1 MTSTRARTS
10 WTSACAGCGRSSVL
24 TRESKQCGMRV
35 TGWLRRNPLEA
46 AWAVFAVVNWVA
58 MIAWPDWETIPFHF
72 VWISLTFV
80 YGVRVWR
87 TQTMSL
93 VLLVVILATGASIF
107 ADAFAGIQLWGEL
120 FEVPLMSAMFLAMVW
135 HAQRRQSALAEL
147 QGVAEM
153 RASLLE
159 RQERFLHDA
168 SHELRTPVTIAR
180 GHLELLRREQPDSP
194 ELEVALDEL
203 GRMERIVERLL
214 LLAKSEQQG
223 FAFEEID
230 VEAFLSDLFIRWSEV
245 APRAWRLDVDLVGRL
260 RADPEAL
267 RNALD
272 ALLENAVK
280 YTDPG
285 DSIELAAHAEGAGG
299 VVIEVSDS
307 GSGVPPEALPHIFD
321 RWARADSARTRER
334 GGAGLGLAIVA
345 AVARAH
351 GGRCSVNAL
360 PQGTAFRI
368 HLPVIAAPA
377 SANAPGPPPADEGE
391 LAGAGP
397 ELALS

>member
-1 MTSTRARTS
+1 
-10 WTSACAGCGRSSVL
+10 
-24 TRESKQCGMRV
+24 MRV
-35 TGWLRRNPLEA
+35 IAWLRRNPLEA
-46 AWAVFAVVNWVA
+46 AWAVFAVSNWVA
-58 MIAWPDWETIPFHF
+58 MVMWPSWETIPFHF

-80 YGVRVWR
+80 YGVRIWSPR
-87 TQTMSL
+87 TMWA
-93 VLLVVILATGASIF
+93 VLAVVAAATGASIF
-107 ADAFAGIQLWGEL
+107 ADAFNGIQLWGEL

-135 HAQRRQSALAEL
+135 HAQRRQAALAEV

-180 GHLELLRREQPDSP
+180 GHLELLRRDQPDAP

-214 LLAKSEQQG
+214 LLAKSEQAE
-223 FAFEEID
+223 FAFEEVD
-230 VEAFLSDLFIRWSEV
+230 LEALLSDLFMRWSEV
-245 APRAWRLDVDLVGRL
+245 APRAWRLEVDVAGRL
-260 RADPEAL
+260 LADPEAL
-267 RNALD
+267 RDALD

-285 DSIELAAHAEGAGG
+285 DAIELAAHADGAGG

-307 GSGVPPEALPHIFD
+307 GAGVPREALPRIFD
-321 RWARADSARTRER
+321 RWARADGARTRER

-345 AVARAH
+345 AVTRAH
-351 GGRCSVNAL
+351 GGRCSVKPLAR
-360 PQGTAFRI
+360 GTSFRL
-368 HLPVIAAPA
+368 HLPVRVAADAPSPTPA
-377 SANAPGPPPADEGE
+377 SEGE
-391 LAGAGP
+391 FAGAGP
-397 ELALS
+397 GPALSEEGAVLG

>member
-1 MTSTRARTS
+1 MRAI
-10 WTSACAGCGRSSVL
+10 
-24 TRESKQCGMRV
+24 
-35 TGWLRRNPLEA
+35 GWLRRNPLEA
-46 AWAVFAVVNWVA
+46 GWAVFAAANWVA
-58 MIAWPDWETIPFHF
+58 MIAWPSWETIPFHF
-72 VWISLTFV
+72 VWISLTLV
-80 YGVRVWR
+80 YGIRVWSSR
-87 TQTMSL
+87 TMWS
-93 VLLVVILATGASIF
+93 VLSVVILATGASILS
-107 ADAFAGIQLWGEL
+107 DAFSGQQLWGEL

-135 HAQRRQSALAEL
+135 HAQRRQVALAEV

-180 GHLELLRREQPDSP
+180 GHLELLRREQPDAP
-194 ELEVALDEL
+194 ELDVALDEL
-203 GRMERIVERLL
+203 ARMERIVERLL

-223 FAFEEID
+223 FVFEEID

-245 APRAWRLDVDLVGRL
+245 APRAWRLDVDLAGRL
-260 RADPEAL
+260 VADPEAL

-272 ALLENAVK
+272 ALLENALK

-285 DSIELAAHAEGAGG
+285 DAVELAAHADGTGG

-307 GSGVPPEALPHIFD
+307 GAGVPRDALPRIFD
-321 RWARADSARTRER
+321 RWARADGARTRER

-351 GGRCSVNAL
+351 GGRCSVE
-360 PQGTAFRI
+360 PQSRGTVFRL
-368 HLPVIAAPA
+368 HLPVRAAVVHAPNPTPA
-377 SANAPGPPPADEGE
+377 AEGD
-391 LAGAGP
+391 LAGAGQG
-397 ELALS
+397 LALS

>member
-1 MTSTRARTS
+1 MRATD
-10 WTSACAGCGRSSVL
+10 
-24 TRESKQCGMRV
+24 
-35 TGWLRRNPLEA
+35 WLRRNRADVAGGVLA
-46 AWAVFAVVNWVA
+46 ALAIAAVAYGAEWAEGLV
-58 MIAWPDWETIPFHF
+58 IP
-72 VWISLTFV
+72 
-80 YGVRVWR
+80 
-87 TQTMSL
+87 L
-93 VLLVVILATGASIF
+93 VLAIF
-107 ADAFAGIQLWGEL
+107 VGL
-120 FEVPLMSAMFLAMVW
+120 VW
-135 HAQRRQSALAEL
+135 HGRRRQAALAEV
-147 QGVAEM
+147 QGLAEM

-180 GHLELLRREQPDSP
+180 GHLELLRREQPDAS
-194 ELEVALDEL
+194 ELDVALDEL

-223 FAFEEID
+223 FAFEE
-230 VEAFLSDLFIRWSEV
+230 VELEPFLSDLFIRWSEV
-245 APRAWRLDVDLVGRL
+245 APRSWRLDVDLEGRL
-260 RADPEAL
+260 LADPEAL

-285 DSIELAAHAEGAGG
+285 DAVELAAQADGAGG

-307 GSGVPPEALPHIFD
+307 GSGVPVEALPRIFD
-321 RWARADSARTRER
+321 RWARADGARTRER

-351 GGRCSVNAL
+351 GGRCSVKPL
-360 PQGTAFRI
+360 PRGTAFRL
-368 HLPVIAAPA
+368 HLPVRATAAHPPFPAPA
-377 SANAPGPPPADEGE
+377 VEGE
-391 LAGAGP
+391 VADAGT

>member
-1 MTSTRARTS
+1 MRAI
-10 WTSACAGCGRSSVL
+10 A
-24 TRESKQCGMRV
+24 
-35 TGWLRRNPLEA
+35 WLRRNPLEA
-46 AWAVFAVVNWVA
+46 GWAVFAAANWVA
-58 MIAWPDWETIPFHF
+58 MVAWPSWETIPFHF
-72 VWISLTFV
+72 VWISLTLV
-80 YGVRVWR
+80 YGIRVWSSR
-87 TQTMSL
+87 AMWA
-93 VLLVVILATGASIF
+93 VLSVVILATGASILS
-107 ADAFAGIQLWGEL
+107 DAFSGEQLWGEL

-135 HAQRRQSALAEL
+135 HAQRRQAALAEV

-180 GHLELLRREQPDSP
+180 GHLELLRREHDAP

-203 GRMERIVERLL
+203 GRIERIVERLL

-223 FAFEEID
+223 FGFVEVD
-230 VEAFLSDLFIRWSEV
+230 LEAFLSDLFIRWSEV
-245 APRAWRLDVDLVGRL
+245 APRAWRLDVDLAGRL
-260 RADPEAL
+260 VADPEAL

-285 DSIELAAHAEGAGG
+285 DAVELAAHADGTGG

-307 GSGVPPEALPHIFD
+307 GVGVPPEALPRLFD
-321 RWARADSARTRER
+321 RWARADGARTRER

-351 GGRCSVNAL
+351 GGRCSVEPL
-360 PQGTAFRI
+360 SRGTAFRL
-368 HLPVIAAPA
+368 HLPVRAAA
-377 SANAPGPPPADEGE
+377 TNAPNPTPAVEGD
-391 LAGAGP
+391 LAGAGQG
-397 ELALS
+397 LALS